1 MNNDLVATL
10 VTLARTRGD
19 DIAYQYFFEDN
30 QPAVSLSYAE
40 LDLNSRRI
48 AARLLTYFEKGDR
61 ALLLYNSGFEFV
73 EAFFACLY
81 AGIVA
86 VPAYPPKKNQNTD
99 RLRSIIEDA
108 GATGALTSSKIY
120 EIAQPLFEAE
130 ASLGNVSIIATDG
143 EGAELVEPM
152 SWQDIQIAPQD
163 LAFLQY
169 TSGSTGSPKGVMVS
183 HGNIMDNEEM
193 MKLAFGH
200 SAQTPI
206 VSWLPHFHDMGLIFG
221 ILHPIYIGAPAALM
235 NPTSFLQKPLRWLK
249 LLSETK
255 AVTSSAPNFA
265 YDLCVDTIKEDEL
278 ANLDLSHWQS
288 ALNGAEPVRA
298 STLERF
304 YQKFKR
310 CGFRREATAP
320 CYGMA
325 ETTLFAT
332 GGRLLTTPAVLTLD
346 SKDMHQGKA
355 SLLNTR
361 SASRATFYDLDDSE
375 TTQTD
380 NQPYY
385 AVSCGGTWHGH
396 TLAIV
401 DPNTKLRCEDG
412 HTGEIWVKGA
422 SVAQGYWRKDELTEE
437 IFKARIADD
446 NDGPYL
452 RTGDLGFVYQ
462 DELYVTGRAKDVMI
476 FRGKNYYPQDIE
488 LTVVEAHSAMDNN
501 GGAAFSCLSEQGEE
515 RLVIVQQV
523 KRTAVR
529 KLNEQEIFAA
539 ITAAVTEQHG
549 ITPYEVVLIKPGR
562 ILKTSS
568 GKIQRQ
574 ENKRHYLA
582 DTFDVLAR
590 SRAPLAQPKKAQDNS
605 KVTDYSGVEA
615 VLRKVLQEVVGLEVD
630 RQPGSLDIDATFL
643 SLGVDSM
650 KAVRISGEL
659 MELHDIELEAT
670 VLYEY
675 PSIAQLAHHLS
686 QFESIRERLSRDS
699 HITSEHNATHSES
712 SKSSSQGDALTD
724 ESEGDTD
731 VAVIGMACRY
741 PQAADLKGYWQLLT
755 EKRDAI
761 SVPDAVRQA
770 LCPALSKTRLG
781 GYLNDIEQFDAGLFG
796 ISPAEARYIDPQ
808 HRLLLETSYH
818 AIQSAGMM
826 PAELAGQPVGV
837 YVGISQND
845 YFNMSN
851 QAQQGN
857 PYLGTGTAL
866 SIAANR
872 LSYTYNFTGPSL
884 SVDTACSSSLVALHH
899 ALNGIR
905 VGDMP
910 MALVCGV
917 NLILSNEVTDA
928 CDNAQMLAEDGRC
941 KTFSRAADG
950 YVRSEGVGC
959 VLLKPLAQAMADK
972 DPIYG
977 VLKGSAVNQDG
988 RSNGIT
994 APNGASQQRVINSA
1008 LQRAAV
1014 APADIQYIE
1023 THGTGTELGDPIE
1036 VSALAKVYGEGRAP
1050 NQPLLLGSA
1059 KANIGHLESGAGLAG
1074 LIKMLLCL
1082 EKAQLPAQL
1091 HTEQLNAHI
1100 PWQKLPVEV
1109 ATRSQAWPSQE
1120 NKPRLAAVSS
1130 FGFGGTNAHVI
1141 CAQRP
1146 ENVAKADND
1155 ASQYAGYVLPLSA
1168 KSANSLTQL
1177 ARRYADVLS
1186 AATPNVFD
1194 TLVSQTARMPHY
1206 KEVRHAFVGES
1217 REALVAALTAV
1228 QDLPEQA
1235 NQTSASARE
1244 LVFLFT
1250 GQGAQYPDMGKSLYD
1265 TQPEFRDAIDECDRL
1280 LADTLGPRLITVL
1293 YQDPNEEYLAQT
1305 QWTQVCLFAVEYA
1318 QAKLWHST
1326 GLQPDQLVSHSVGEY
1341 AAACIAGIFSLADAI
1356 KLISARG
1363 RLMNALADNGRMV
1376 TARCDREQADALVA
1390 GIDGQISVSAY
1401 HGESGVVFSGH
1412 NTAMDI
1418 LCKALQEQ
1426 NVRHKEINTA
1436 RAFHSPLMRP
1446 MLSEFA
1452 QVAAQVKYSQP
1463 AIAFVSSVT
1472 GKQEALRVCDPSY
1485 WVEQICAPVQF
1496 AACIAHLSQSEAY
1509 IALELGPKPVLC
1521 GLLQENR
1528 PAQQC
1533 EFLHVLHNKGAD
1545 LPRLLAVQG
1554 RLFELGIELD
1564 WTHHHGDDTQPRVPL
1579 PLYPFDRSPYWI
1591 LDIPS
1596 QLNAAQNTDFEE
1608 SDEGAVGASR
1618 DDAIRAFVLNTLSR
1632 LLAMPVSDIQTH
1644 IPLLEMGVDSLMIMN
1659 AVRTYEREFG
1669 LEFSVRQFYEELS
1682 TVELL
1687 VAYIIEHSDY
1697 QCEATAPV
1705 AVTTELP
1712 QPNRDVASPA
1722 AVEQGALNVSS
1733 ELVANICREQL
1744 QAAASVSNTTAAQ
1757 SVEAVAA
1764 RQLAMLQGQ
1773 QNNFAI
1779 SNPTTRL
1786 ATQSTEQ
1793 TIKTHAPATSQ
1804 SAQSGSGARILP
1816 GFGQKQ
1822 ITSAASSRSVQRHLA
1837 SLTDSYCAKTPLSK
1851 NLVSE
1856 HRAHL
1861 ADCRASAGF
1870 RLSSKELLYPV
1881 FGKRCEGSR
1890 IWDIDGNEYIDI
1902 TMDFGVNLFGHKP
1915 AFVTQALAQQIDE
1928 GLQLGLASPHACEVA
1943 ELISELT
1950 GLERVTFCNSGTEAV
1965 MTAVRL
1971 ARNKTRR
1978 NKIVQFEGA
1987 YHGHYDGTLAQ
1998 NVPGGDSVE
2007 PMCGGVRT
2015 GAISDNLVLEYGA
2028 DAALDAIRSQ
2038 ANDIAA
2044 VLVEPVQSR
2053 HPAHQPWAFL
2063 QALRALTTELGIALI
2078 FDEMITG
2085 FRAHPGGVQAMLGIE
2100 ADMATYGKIVG
2111 GGLPIGVVAG
2121 SHEYLDGIDGGHWQY
2136 GDASYP
2142 QADTTFFAGT
2152 FCKHPLVMASAK
2164 AVLSEIKQHGAQL
2177 QEAISRKTDFL
2188 ANTLNTFFT
2197 AQNIPIQIEHF
2208 TSLFRF
2214 RFSQNLDVFFYEM
2227 LNRGVFIWEGRNCFL
2242 SAAHT
2247 DADVNTIIQTVKD
2260 SALALKAA
2268 GYFGEPDPADTLPVQ
2283 FPLTG
2288 AQQQLL
2294 ALALKSEQGAQAYHV
2309 QAVLRLSGQLDKARL
2324 VQAVAQLQ
2332 IDYSLLSYS
2341 VDPDTLSHVQL
2352 EASAVSLTEHTST
2365 EQSLQAR
2372 LADVRYRTFEFGS
2385 KPLCRFDLLQDGP
2398 QAHVLSI
2405 TAHHVLY
2412 DGLSLQQMM
2421 SRIADN
2427 YTCIGGDLTAP
2438 ATVHFSAYVEGV
2450 AKYLSSTRYQQDK
2463 GHWLDRLAQCEALAL
2478 PTRPG
2483 AGRQESFT
2491 VEKQILELG
2500 ELPNIAA
2507 LSKAQ
2512 GCGQFAT
2519 LLAIYAL
2526 WLHKLTGQQY
2536 IAVGIPVSDRQLLS
2550 DVYDPDCLDQHL
2562 PGYCTNILPVVA
2574 DFSGPLTV
2582 AALVKQ
2588 LQNSLLEAFEHQHL
2602 PYSELTHEA
2611 VSLPETLF
2619 NLDKVQKLPEFDGL
2633 TVSSCPTDT
2642 RFGQYELSCNLLCIN
2657 GQWTL
2662 ELEYLS
2668 ARYDSDMMAQY
2679 AQSLVRLF
2687 AGLQAKQDC
2696 DKVSLLDSQMHAQ
2709 LVTPISET
2717 IGQPL
2722 LLEAL
2727 SARATQLPQNTALIC
2742 AEQAL
2747 CYEQLQERVNQLANY
2762 LSARG
2767 VGADSLVAIALPR
2780 RTELLVALL
2789 AVLKTGA
2796 AFLPLDLAFPQARLK
2811 EMLSDSQASCLL
2823 CDAMSEA
2830 ALAIAHTDI
2839 DIVDL
2844 DVRQAEI
2851 AQCASDFDAQVITPQ
2866 QRAYVI
2872 YTSGSTGKPKGVE
2885 ISHGALAN
2893 LLHTIVRQPGL
2904 EQSDCLLSVTTIAFD
2919 IALLELFGPLMV
2931 GGTVLLA
2938 SEQACSDPNALADL
2952 IEQHPVT
2959 VMQATPTLWQLLLS
2973 TCPNFAAGLTVW
2985 SGGEPLSSVLAA
2997 QLLSQAKALW
3007 NMYGPT
3013 ETTIWS
3019 ATGQIFHPEDITI
3032 GQPVANTSLYVLPE
3046 NATYSAAVQPVG
3058 VWGELWIGGAGL
3070 ANGYLARPEL
3080 TQARFVVHQFDEH
3093 HTERLYRTGD
3103 RARRLA
3109 DGRFEL
3115 DGRLDHQVKLHGHR
3129 IELGEIEAQLRNVL
3143 GDVDVRVF
3151 IKTTDQNQAALC
3163 AYCIEQGEL
3172 AQHWTISTLRSALAN
3187 QLPAYMLPEYL
3198 CWLGEWPT
3206 TANGKLDRNALVV
3219 PDNNHQAQTELC
3231 QPANPVEAKILT
3243 IYHEL
3248 LNSEQLGTHHNFFE
3262 CGGNSVLA
3270 MQLISRL
3277 NQHFAIRA
3285 TVGDIFDNPSVVQL
3299 AVRVEDL
3306 NSSGAPAAPDG
3317 VARLSNIVSG
3327 RDISVAFDD
3336 QSMTEMDL

>member
-40 LDLNSRRI
+40 LDLKSRKI
-48 AARLLTYFEKGDR
+48 AARLLTYFDRGDR

-86 VPAYPPKKNQNTD
+86 VPVYPPKKNQNTD

-130 ASLGNVSIIATDG
+130 TSLSNVSIIATDS
-143 EGAELVEPM
+143 EGVEQVEPM
-152 SWQDIQIAPQD
+152 AWQDIRIAPQD

-183 HGNIMDNEEM
+183 HANIMDNEEM

-265 YDLCVDTIKEDEL
+265 YDLCVDTIKEEEL

-304 YQKFKR
+304 YQKFKH

-332 GGRLLTTPAVLTLD
+332 GGRLMKTPSVLQLD
-346 SKDMHQGKA
+346 SKEMHQGKA
-355 SLLNTR
+355 SLLSEPAAHTEL
-361 SASRATFYDLDDSE
+361 FYDLHVADN
-375 TTQTD
+375 TPTD

-385 AVSCGGTWHGH
+385 AVSCGSTWHGH

-401 DPNTKLRCEDG
+401 NPETKQRCADG

-422 SVAQGYWRKDELTEE
+422 SVAQGYWRKAEQTKE
-437 IFKARIADD
+437 IFQAHIADD

-452 RTGDLGFVYQ
+452 RTGDLGFVHQ
-462 DELYVTGRAKDVMI
+462 NELYVTGRAKDVMI

-488 LTVVEAHSAMDNN
+488 LTVVEAHAAMDNN
-501 GGAAFSCLSEQGEE
+501 GGAAFSYLSEQGEE

-539 ITAAVTEQHG
+539 ITSAITEQHG
-549 ITPYEVVLIKPGR
+549 ITPHEVVLIKPGR

-590 SRAPLAQPKKAQDNS
+590 SRAQLSASDKASNS
-605 KVTDYSGVEA
+605 AKNTHYSDIEA
-615 VLRKVLQEVVGLEVD
+615 TLRTVLQEVVGLEVD
-630 RQPGSLDIDATFL
+630 RQPNSLDVDATFL

-675 PSIAQLAHHLS
+675 PSIAQLANHLS
-686 QFESIRERLSRDS
+686 QFDSVRERLSAQVPPV
-699 HITSEHNATHSES
+699 SEHPAQQATNSAATQDKRE
-712 SKSSSQGDALTD
+712 ARILTD
-724 ESEGDTD
+724 NMD

-741 PQAADLKGYWQLLT
+741 PQAADLSGYWQLLMD
-755 EKRDAI
+755 KRDAI
-761 SVPDAVRQA
+761 SVPNAVRQA
-770 LCPALSKTRLG
+770 LCPELGQTRLG
-781 GYLNDIEQFDAGLFG
+781 GYLDNIEQFDAGLFG

-808 HRLLLETSYH
+808 HRLLLETSFH

-851 QAQQGN
+851 KAQQGN
-857 PYLGTGTAL
+857 AYLGTGTAL

-899 ALNGIR
+899 ALTGIR
-905 VGDMP
+905 AGDMP
-910 MALVCGV
+910 MALVSGV

-928 CDNAQMLAEDGRC
+928 CENAQMLAQDGRC

-959 VLLKPLAQAMADK
+959 VLLKPLTQAMADR

-994 APNGASQQRVINSA
+994 APNGASQQRVIKSA
-1008 LQRAAV
+1008 LHNAAL
-1014 APADIQYIE
+1014 AAADVQYIE

-1074 LIKMLLCL
+1074 LIKTLLCL
-1082 EKAQLPAQL
+1082 DKGQVPAQL
-1091 HTEQLNAHI
+1091 HTAQLNTHI
-1100 PWQKLPVEV
+1100 PWQKLPVRV
-1109 ATRSQAWPSQE
+1109 ATQAQSWPAQTGQD
-1120 NKPRLAAVSS
+1120 RLAAVSS

-1141 CAQRP
+1141 CAQAP
-1146 ENVAKADND
+1146 DYATQDNKAS
-1155 ASQYAGYVLPLSA
+1155 SQNSGYVLPLSA
-1168 KSANSLTQL
+1168 KSAKSLTEL
-1177 ARRYADVLS
+1177 VSRYADTLS
-1186 AATPNVFD
+1186 TATPQAFD
-1194 TLVSQTARMPHY
+1194 ALISQTASMPHF
-1206 KEVRHAFVGES
+1206 KEARCAFVGET
-1217 REALVAALTAV
+1217 REALVAALKDHAQLTGSA
-1228 QDLPEQA
+1228 DDTQA
-1235 NQTSASARE
+1235 STRE

-1250 GQGAQYPDMGKSLYD
+1250 GQGAQYPDMGKALYES
-1265 TQPEFRDAIDECDRL
+1265 QPVFRDAINECDRL
-1280 LADTLGPRLITVL
+1280 LGDKLGPRLTTVL
-1293 YQDPNEEYLAQT
+1293 YSDPSEQYLAQT
-1305 QWTQVCLFAVEYA
+1305 QWTQVCLFAIEYA
-1318 QAKLWHST
+1318 QAELWLSR
-1326 GLQPDQLVSHSVGEY
+1326 GLRPERLVSHSVGEY
-1341 AAACIAGIFSLADAI
+1341 AAACIAGVFSLTDAI
-1356 KLISARG
+1356 KLIAERG

-1376 TARCDREQADALVA
+1376 TARCERALADALMTDIA
-1390 GIDGQISVSAY
+1390 GQLSVSAY

-1412 NTAMDI
+1412 NSAMDT
-1418 LCKALQEQ
+1418 LCQALDDAGI
-1426 NVRHKEINTA
+1426 RHKAINTA
-1436 RAFHSPLMRP
+1436 RAFHSPLMQP

-1452 QVAAQVKYSQP
+1452 EVAAQVTYHQP
-1463 AIAFVSSVT
+1463 TIPFISSVT
-1472 GKQEALRVCDPSY
+1472 GQQEALRLCDPGY

-1496 AACIAHLSQSEAY
+1496 ESCIAQLSQSGAY
-1509 IALELGPKPVLC
+1509 CALELGPKPVLC

-1528 PAQQC
+1528 PAERC
-1533 EFLHVLHNKGAD
+1533 EFLHVLHAKGAD
-1545 LPRLLAVQG
+1545 LPRLLSVQG
-1554 RLFELGIELD
+1554 RLFELGITLD
-1564 WTHHHGDDTQPRVPL
+1564 WNQLYADDTQPKAPL
-1579 PLYPFDRSPYWI
+1579 PLYPFDHSPYWI
-1591 LDIPS
+1591 AELPTELNTQLDAETTQS
-1596 QLNAAQNTDFEE
+1596 QAGHASTTREE
-1608 SDEGAVGASR
+1608 
-1618 DDAIRAFVLNTLSR
+1618 AIRHFVLSTLSR
-1632 LLAMPVSDIQTH
+1632 LLSMPVSDIQTH
-1644 IPLLEMGVDSLMIMN
+1644 VPLLEMGVDSLMIMN

-1669 LEFSVRQFYEELS
+1669 LEFSVRQFYETLS
-1682 TVELL
+1682 TVDLL

-1697 QCEATAPV
+1697 QCQEAKSTPPSGQGSSDTVLALPAESTSVSAP
-1705 AVTTELP
+1705 
-1712 QPNRDVASPA
+1712 ND
-1722 AVEQGALNVSS
+1722 
-1733 ELVANICREQL
+1733 LVATICREQL
-1744 QAAASVSNTTAAQ
+1744 QAAASVTNTSAAT
-1757 SVEAVAA
+1757 SVEAIAA
-1764 RQLAMLQGQ
+1764 RQLAMLQGMSGQVGTQPVSTALAATAAPQAVTTQTLAEQSVTQ
-1773 QNNFAI
+1773 QSEA
-1779 SNPTTRL
+1779 
-1786 ATQSTEQ
+1786 
-1793 TIKTHAPATSQ
+1793 
-1804 SAQSGSGARILP
+1804 AQVLP
-1816 GFGQKQ
+1816 GFAQKQ
-1822 ITSAASSRSVQRHLA
+1822 ITTAASSQSVQKHLA
-1837 SLTDSYCAKTPLSK
+1837 SLIERYCAKTPLSK
-1851 NLVSE
+1851 AMVSE
-1856 HRAHL
+1856 HRPHL

-1870 RLSSKELLYPV
+1870 RMSSKELLYPV
-1881 FGKRCEGSR
+1881 FGQRCEGSR

-1915 AFVTQALAQQIDE
+1915 DFVTEALNQQIE
-1928 GLQLGLASPHACEVA
+1928 NGLQLGLASAQACDVA

-1950 GLERVTFCNSGTEAV
+1950 ALERVTFCNSGTEAV

-1998 NVPGGDSVE
+1998 NAPGGESVE
-2007 PMCGGVRT
+2007 PMCSGVRA

-2028 DAALDAIRSQ
+2028 ESALDAIRAQGS
-2038 ANDIAA
+2038 DIAA

-2053 HPAHQPWAFL
+2053 HPGHQPWAFL
-2063 QALRALTTELGIALI
+2063 HSLRALTAELGIALI

-2085 FRAHPGGVQAMLGIE
+2085 FRAHPGGVQAMLGIQ

-2111 GGLPIGVVAG
+2111 GGLPVGVVAG
-2121 SHEYLDGIDGGHWQY
+2121 SHEYMDGIDGGVWQY
-2136 GDASYP
+2136 GDTSYP

-2164 AVLSEIKQHGAQL
+2164 AVLSEIKAQGAQL
-2177 QEAISRKTDFL
+2177 QEAITDKTQYL
-2188 ANTLNTFFT
+2188 AQTLNTFF
-2197 AQNIPIQIEHF
+2197 AQQQIPMQIEHF
-2208 TSLFRF
+2208 ASLFRF

-2247 DADVNTIIQTVKD
+2247 EADVKAIIQTVKD
-2260 SALALKAA
+2260 SVLALKAA
-2268 GYFGEPDPADTLPVQ
+2268 GYFGEPDPTDAQPER

-2294 ALALKSEQGAQAYHV
+2294 ALALKSEQGAQAYHLQV
-2309 QAVLRLSGQLDKARL
+2309 VLRLSGPLDKTRL
-2324 VQAVAQLQ
+2324 TQAIAQLLT
-2332 IDYSLLSYS
+2332 DYPLLSYT
-2341 VDPDTLSHVQL
+2341 VDPLTLSHVQL
-2352 EASAVSLTEHTST
+2352 TRQALALTEHECSDKS
-2365 EQSLQAR
+2365 QSLQTW
-2372 LADVRYRTFEFGS
+2372 LTELRYRPFEFGVQ
-2385 KPLCRFDLLQDGP
+2385 PLCRFDLLPCGT
-2398 QAHVLSI
+2398 HEYVLSI
-2405 TAHHVLY
+2405 SAHHVLY
-2412 DGLSLQQMM
+2412 DGLSLQQLM

-2427 YTCIGGDLTAP
+2427 YSQADSQATPP
-2438 ATVHFSAYVEGV
+2438 AMVHFSAYVEDV
-2450 AKYLSSTRYQQDK
+2450 KHYLNSEVYQQDK
-2463 GHWLDRLAQCEALAL
+2463 AYWLGKLTPCEALTL
-2478 PTRPG
+2478 PMRSG
-2483 AGRQESFT
+2483 AGSQESFA
-2491 VEKQILELG
+2491 VEKRVFTLDALPQIKV
-2500 ELPNIAA
+2500 
-2507 LSKAQ
+2507 LSQSQ

-2519 LLAIYAL
+2519 LLAVYAL
-2526 WLHKLTGQQY
+2526 WLHKLTGQKH
-2536 IAVGIPVSDRQLLS
+2536 IAVGIPVSDRGLLS
-2550 DVYDPDCLDQHL
+2550 DSYDPDDLDEHL
-2562 PGYCTNILPVVA
+2562 PGYCTNILPIVA
-2574 DFSGPLTV
+2574 EFTGPLTV
-2582 AALVKQ
+2582 GELIKQ
-2588 LQNSLLEAFEHQHL
+2588 VQSSLLEAFEHQHL
-2602 PYSELTHEA
+2602 PYSELTHEP
-2611 VSLPETLF
+2611 VCLPQTLF
-2619 NLDKVQKLPEFDGL
+2619 NLDKVQHLPEFSGL
-2633 TVSSCPTDT
+2633 KVSTCTTDT
-2642 RFGQYELSCNLLCIN
+2642 RFGQYELSCNLLCVD

-2668 ARYDSDMMAQY
+2668 ARYDSAMMNSY
-2679 AQSLVRLF
+2679 AQSLITLF
-2687 AGLQAKQDC
+2687 ASLEPEQTCSHA
-2696 DKVSLLDSQMHAQ
+2696 SLLDSETRAQ
-2709 LVTPISET
+2709 LLAPVSDSPAL
-2717 IGQPL
+2717 PL
-2722 LLEAL
+2722 LLDAL
-2727 SARATQLPQNTALIC
+2727 TEQVAHSAQETALIC
-2742 AEQAL
+2742 SGQSL
-2747 CYEQLQERVNQLANY
+2747 NYEQLQARANQLANY
-2762 LSARG
+2762 LMAQG
-2767 VGADSLVAIALPR
+2767 VGRDSLVAIALPR

-2796 AFLPLDLAFPQARLK
+2796 AFLPLDLSFPQARLQD
-2811 EMLSDSQASCLL
+2811 MLNDSQAAFLL
-2823 CDAMSEA
+2823 CDELSEA
-2830 ALAIAHTDI
+2830 AVAIANTHI
-2839 DIVDL
+2839 DVVDL
-2844 DVRQAEI
+2844 DARQTEI
-2851 AQCASDFDAQVITPQ
+2851 ASYPSTFEAQAISPE

-2893 LLHTIVRQPGL
+2893 LLHTMVKEPGL
-2904 EQSDCLLSVTTIAFD
+2904 CRTDCLLSVTTIAFD

-2931 GGTVLLA
+2931 GATVLLA
-2938 SEQACSDPNALADL
+2938 SDQACSDPNALLEL
-2952 IEQHPVT
+2952 IGQHPVT

-2973 TCPNFAAGLTVW
+2973 ARPDCVTGLTVW
-2985 SGGEPLSSVLAA
+2985 SGGEPLSEILAA

-3019 ATGQIFHPEDITI
+3019 ATTQILDPEQITV
-3032 GQPVANTSLYVLPE
+3032 GKPVANTRLIVLSE
-3046 NATYSAAVQPVG
+3046 DATSSADMQPDG

-3080 TQARFVVHQFDEH
+3080 TDARFVTYEFDGEH
-3093 HTERLYRTGD
+3093 SERLYRTGD

-3129 IELGEIEAQLRNVL
+3129 IELGEIEAQLRKVL
-3143 GDVDVRVF
+3143 SDVDVRVF
-3151 IKTTDQNQAALC
+3151 IKTTAQDQRALC
-3163 AYCIEQGEL
+3163 AYAIEQGEL
-3172 AQHWTISTLRSALAN
+3172 AQHWNISALRSALAN
-3187 QLPAYMLPEYL
+3187 HLPAYMLPEYL
-3198 CWLGEWPT
+3198 CWLSQWPT
-3206 TANGKLDRNALVV
+3206 TANGKLDRNALTV
-3219 PDNNHQAQTELC
+3219 PDTNYATQTTLC
-3231 QPANPVEAKILT
+3231 APNNPVETQILAF
-3243 IYHEL
+3243 YLEL
-3248 LNSEQLGTHHNFFE
+3248 LNTEQLGTRHNFFE

-3285 TVGDIFDNPSVVQL
+3285 TVGDIFDNPSVMQL
-3299 AVRVEDL
+3299 AVRVDELVSAGPVTD
-3306 NSSGAPAAPDG
+3306 SQG
-3317 VARLSNIVSG
+3317 VERLSNIVSG
-3327 RDISVAFDD
+3327 RDISVALDD

>member
-40 LDLNSRRI
+40 LDLKSRKI
-48 AARLLTYFEKGDR
+48 AARLLTYFDRGDR

-86 VPAYPPKKNQNTD
+86 VPVYPPKKNQNTD

-108 GATGALTSSKIY
+108 GATGALTSNKIY

-130 ASLGNVSIIATDG
+130 ASLSNVSIIATDS
-143 EGAELVEPM
+143 EGVEQVEPM
-152 SWQDIQIAPQD
+152 PWQDIRIAPQD

-183 HGNIMDNEEM
+183 HANIMDNEEM

-200 SAQTPI
+200 SSDTPI

-221 ILHPIYIGAPAALM
+221 ILHPVYIGAPAALM

-265 YDLCVDTIKEDEL
+265 YDLCVDTIKEADL

-332 GGRLLTTPAVLTLD
+332 GGRLLKTPSVLQLD

-355 SLLNTR
+355 SLLTP
-361 SASRATFYDLDDSE
+361 ASTSTESFYDQNATDNNSA
-375 TTQTD
+375 D

-385 AVSCGGTWHGH
+385 AVSCGSTWHGH

-401 DPNTKLRCEDG
+401 NPDTRQRCAEGD
-412 HTGEIWVKGA
+412 TGEIWVKGA
-422 SVAQGYWRKDELTEE
+422 SVAQGYWRKAKQTEE
-437 IFKARIADD
+437 IFQARIADD

-488 LTVVEAHSAMDNN
+488 LTVVEAHAAMDNN
-501 GGAAFSCLSEQGEE
+501 GGAAFSYLSEQGEE

-539 ITAAVTEQHG
+539 ITSAITEQHG

-590 SRAPLAQPKKAQDNS
+590 SRAPEAATEQPSRNANMLNHS
-605 KVTDYSGVEA
+605 EVE
-615 VLRKVLQEVVGLEVD
+615 VRLRKVLQQVVGDEVD
-630 RQPGSLDIDATFL
+630 RQPNSLDVDATFL

-670 VLYEY
+670 VLYEH
-675 PSIAQLAHHLS
+675 PSIAQLAHYLC
-686 QFESIRERLSRDS
+686 QFESVRERLEVKGQSYVE
-699 HITSEHNATHSES
+699 HTKVQSEAPEVERSEPDT
-712 SKSSSQGDALTD
+712 QALP
-724 ESEGDTD
+724 DTMD

-741 PQAADLKGYWQLLT
+741 PQASDVDGYWQLLA

-770 LCPALSKTRLG
+770 LCPELGQARLG
-781 GYLNDIEQFDAGLFG
+781 GYLDNIEQFDAGLFG

-808 HRLLLETSYH
+808 HRLLLETSFH

-851 QAQQGN
+851 KAQKGN
-857 PYLGTGTAL
+857 AYLGTGTAL

-899 ALNGIR
+899 ALSGIR
-905 VGDMP
+905 AGDMP
-910 MALVCGV
+910 MALVSGV

-928 CDNAQMLAEDGRC
+928 CENAQMLAEDGRC

-959 VLLKPLAQAMADK
+959 VLLKPLAQAMADR

-994 APNGASQQRVINSA
+994 APNGASQQRVIRAA
-1008 LQRAAV
+1008 LHSAAV
-1014 APADIQYIE
+1014 APADVQYIE

-1050 NQPLLLGSA
+1050 SRPLLLGSA

-1074 LIKMLLCL
+1074 LIKTLLCL
-1082 EKAQLPAQL
+1082 NKGQVPAQL
-1091 HTEQLNAHI
+1091 HTAQLNAHI
-1100 PWQKLPVEV
+1100 PWQKLPVRV
-1109 ATRSQAWPSQE
+1109 ATQAQNWPEQGD
-1120 NKPRLAAVSS
+1120 KPRLAAVSS

-1141 CAQRP
+1141 CAQAP
-1146 ENVAKADND
+1146 AYPDQNSKTSSVN
-1155 ASQYAGYVLPLSA
+1155 SGYVLPLSA
-1168 KSANSLTQL
+1168 KSAKSLAAL
-1177 ARRYADVLS
+1177 ASRYAYALS
-1186 AATPNVFD
+1186 TATPSRFD
-1194 TLVSQTARMPHY
+1194 ALVSQTACMPHY
-1206 KEVRHAFVGES
+1206 KEARHAFVGET
-1217 REALVAALTAV
+1217 REALVAALNDSTQLAHC
-1228 QDLPEQA
+1228 A
-1235 NQTSASARE
+1235 NEPHVSAHE

-1250 GQGAQYPDMGKSLYD
+1250 GQGAQYPDMGKALYD
-1265 TQPEFRDAIDECDRL
+1265 TQDVFRDAIDECDRL
-1280 LADTLGPRLITVL
+1280 LGDTLGPRLLEVL
-1293 YQDPNEEYLAQT
+1293 YSDPDEQYLAQT
-1305 QWTQVCLFAVEYA
+1305 QWTQVCLFAIEYA
-1318 QAKLWHST
+1318 QAQLWLSR
-1326 GLQPDQLVSHSVGEY
+1326 GLKPDYLVSHSVGEY
-1341 AAACIAGIFSLADAI
+1341 AAACIAGVFSLADAI
-1356 KLISARG
+1356 KLISERG

-1376 TARCDREQADALVA
+1376 TARCDRAQADALVA
-1390 GIDGQISVSAY
+1390 DISEQVSVSAY

-1412 NTAMDI
+1412 NSAMDK
-1418 LCKALQEQ
+1418 LCAALDSA
-1426 NVRHKEINTA
+1426 NVRHKAINTA
-1436 RAFHSPLMRP
+1436 RAFHSPLMQP

-1452 QVAAQVKYSQP
+1452 KVAAQITYAQP
-1463 AIAFVSSVT
+1463 TIPYISSVT
-1472 GKQEALRVCDPSY
+1472 GQQEALRVCDLSY

-1496 AACIAHLSQSEAY
+1496 ETCMAQLAQLDAY
-1509 IALELGPKPVLC
+1509 CALELGPKPVLC
-1521 GLLQENR
+1521 GLLQENH
-1528 PAQQC
+1528 PAEQC
-1533 EFLHVLHNKGAD
+1533 EFLHVLHAKGAD
-1545 LPRLLAVQG
+1545 LPRLLSAQG
-1554 RLFELGIELD
+1554 RLFELGLALD
-1564 WTHHHGDDTQPRVPL
+1564 LAQSPASECLPKVPL
-1579 PLYPFDRSPYWI
+1579 PLYPFDHSPYWI
-1591 LDIPS
+1591 ADIPAE
-1596 QLNAAQNTDFEE
+1596 LGAQQSAQTNTEQVAGSREE
-1608 SDEGAVGASR
+1608 
-1618 DDAIRAFVLNTLSR
+1618 AIRAFVLNTLSR
-1632 LLAMPVSDIQTH
+1632 LLSMPVADIQTH
-1644 IPLLEMGVDSLMIMN
+1644 VPLLEMGVDSLMIMN

-1669 LEFSVRQFYEELS
+1669 LEFSVRQFYETLS
-1682 TVELL
+1682 TVDLL

-1697 QCEATAPV
+1697 QVTPAQVTPAQVTPSSANNSEQVRVAPV
-1705 AVTTELP
+1705 E
-1712 QPNRDVASPA
+1712 
-1722 AVEQGALNVSS
+1722 ALSVNAPT
-1733 ELVANICREQL
+1733 ELVATICREQL
-1744 QAAASVSNTTAAQ
+1744 QAAAMVTNSNAAH
-1757 SVEAVAA
+1757 SVEAIAA
-1764 RQLAMLQGQ
+1764 RQLAMLQGLNGEQ
-1773 QNNFAI
+1773 QTSAAALA
-1779 SNPTTRL
+1779 STPAPQVVTTKATL
-1786 ATQSTEQ
+1786 TLQTSTQSD
-1793 TIKTHAPATSQ
+1793 AT
-1804 SAQSGSGARILP
+1804 RVLP
-1816 GFGQKQ
+1816 GFGNKQ
-1822 ITSAASSRSVQRHLA
+1822 ITTAASSQSVQRHLA
-1837 SLTDSYCAKTPLSK
+1837 SLTERYCAKTPLSK
-1851 NLVSE
+1851 AMVSE
-1856 HRAHL
+1856 HRPHL

-1915 AFVTQALAQQIDE
+1915 AFVTEALEQQIED
-1928 GLQLGLASPHACEVA
+1928 GLQLGLASPQACEVA
-1943 ELISELT
+1943 ALISELT
-1950 GLERVTFCNSGTEAV
+1950 ALERVTFCNSGTEAV

-1998 NVPGGDSVE
+1998 NAPGGDVVE
-2007 PMCGGVRT
+2007 PMCGGVRA

-2028 DAALDAIRSQ
+2028 DSALQRIRAQ
-2038 ANDIAA
+2038 GNEIAA

-2053 HPAHQPWAFL
+2053 HPSHQPWAFL
-2063 QALRALTTELGIALI
+2063 QALRALTAELGIALI

-2085 FRAHPGGVQAMLGIE
+2085 FRAHPGGVQAMLGIQ

-2111 GGLPIGVVAG
+2111 GGLPVGVVAG
-2121 SHEYLDGIDGGHWQY
+2121 SHEFMDGIDGGTWQY

-2164 AVLSEIKQHGAQL
+2164 AVLSEIKKQGPQL
-2177 QEAISRKTDFL
+2177 QESVSDKTQYL
-2188 ANTLNTFFT
+2188 AQTLNAFF
-2197 AQNIPIQIEHF
+2197 AKQSIPMQIEYF
-2208 TSLFRF
+2208 ASLFRF

-2247 DADVNTIIQTVKD
+2247 EADVNSIIQTVKD
-2260 SALALKAA
+2260 SVLALKAA
-2268 GYFGEPDPADTLPVQ
+2268 GYFGEPDPADAQPEQ

-2294 ALALKSEQGAQAYHV
+2294 ALALKSEHGAKAYHL
-2309 QAVLRLSGQLDKARL
+2309 QAVLRLSGDLDKARL
-2324 VQAVAQLQ
+2324 AEAIAQLGTE
-2332 IDYSLLSYS
+2332 YPLLCYS
-2341 VDPDTLSHVQL
+2341 VDPLTLSHVKLAQPVL
-2352 EASAVSLTEHTST
+2352 TQHIDSATLTE
-2365 EQSLQAR
+2365 L
-2372 LADVRYRTFEFGS
+2372 RYRPFEFGAQ
-2385 KPLCRFDLLQDGP
+2385 PLCRFDLLQTGA
-2398 QAHVLSI
+2398 QEHVLSI
-2405 TAHHVLY
+2405 SAHHVLY
-2412 DGLSLQQMM
+2412 DGLSLQQLMH
-2421 SRIADN
+2421 RIASN
-2427 YTCIGGDLTAP
+2427 YSSANSQVTP
-2438 ATVHFSAYVEGV
+2438 PPVVHFSAYVEGIER
-2450 AKYLSSTRYQQDK
+2450 YLESADYAQDK
-2463 GHWLDRLAQCEALAL
+2463 AYWLDQLAPCEALAL
-2478 PTRPG
+2478 PTRFG
-2483 AGRQESFT
+2483 ADSQESFL
-2491 VEKQILELG
+2491 VEKRVFKLDAMSEIK
-2500 ELPNIAA
+2500 A
-2507 LSKAQ
+2507 LSQSQ

-2519 LLAIYAL
+2519 LLAVYAL
-2526 WLHKLTGQQY
+2526 WLHKLTGQTH
-2536 IAVGIPVSDRQLLS
+2536 IAVGIPVSDRGLLS
-2550 DVYDPDCLDQHL
+2550 DGYNPDDLDLHL
-2562 PGYCTNILPVVA
+2562 PGYCTNILPVVVE
-2574 DFSGPLTV
+2574 FSDSVTV
-2582 AALVKQ
+2582 GELVKQ
-2588 LQNSLLEAFEHQHL
+2588 VQSSLLEAFEHQHL
-2602 PYSELTHEA
+2602 PYSELTHEP
-2611 VSLPETLF
+2611 VCLPQTLF
-2619 NLDKVQKLPEFDGL
+2619 NLDKIQQLPEFSGL
-2633 TVSSCPTDT
+2633 SVSTCTTDT
-2642 RFGQYELSCNLLCIN
+2642 RFGQYQLSCNLLYVD
-2657 GQWTL
+2657 GEWTL

-2668 ARYDSDMMAQY
+2668 TRYDSDMMDNY
-2679 AQSLVRLF
+2679 AQALIALF
-2687 AGLQAKQDC
+2687 AKVKGAQACAD
-2696 DKVSLLDSQMHAQ
+2696 VSLLDEATRAKLLGQAFQSP
-2709 LVTPISET
+2709 V
-2717 IGQPL
+2717 QPL
-2722 LLEAL
+2722 LLDAL
-2727 SARATQLPQNTALIC
+2727 DEQVKHSAQRSALIC
-2742 AEQAL
+2742 SEQSL
-2747 CYEQLQERVNQLANY
+2747 TYEQLQARANQLANY
-2762 LSARG
+2762 LTAQG
-2767 VGADSLVAIALPR
+2767 VGRGALVAIALPR

-2796 AFLPLDLAFPQARLK
+2796 AFLPLDLSFPQARLQD
-2811 EMLSDSQASCLL
+2811 MLSDSKAAFLL
-2823 CDAMSEA
+2823 CDALSEA
-2830 ALAIAHTDI
+2830 AVAIANTRLDI
-2839 DIVDL
+2839 IDL
-2844 DVRQAEI
+2844 DARQPEI
-2851 AQCASDFDAQVITPQ
+2851 ARCPYTFDAQPITPQ
-2866 QRAYVI
+2866 QPAYVI

-2893 LLHTIVRQPGL
+2893 LLHTMAKEPGL
-2904 EQSDCLLSVTTIAFD
+2904 NQSDCLLSVTTIAFD
-2919 IALLELFGPLMV
+2919 IALLELFGPLIV
-2931 GGTVLLA
+2931 GATVLLA
-2938 SEQACSDPNALADL
+2938 SEQACSDPNELVALID
-2952 IEQHPVT
+2952 QHPVT
-2959 VMQATPTLWQLLLS
+2959 VIQATPTLWQLLLAARPD
-2973 TCPNFAAGLTVW
+2973 CVAGLTVW
-2985 SGGEPLSSVLAA
+2985 SGGEPLTPVLAA
-2997 QLLSQAKALW
+2997 QLLSQVKALW

-3019 ATGQIFHPEDITI
+3019 ATAQIFDPDDITI
-3032 GQPVANTSLYVLPE
+3032 GKPVANTRLVVLNE
-3046 NATYSAAVQPVG
+3046 HAAVQPVG

-3070 ANGYLARPEL
+3070 AEGYLARPAL
-3080 TQARFVVHQFDEH
+3080 TKERFVTYQLEGGSS
-3093 HTERLYRTGD
+3093 ERLYRTGD

-3129 IELGEIEAQLRNVL
+3129 IELGEIEAQLRKVL
-3143 GDVDVRVF
+3143 GEVDVRVF
-3151 IKTTDQNQAALC
+3151 VKTTAQGQSALC
-3163 AYCIEQGEL
+3163 AYAIEQDQL
-3172 AQHWTISTLRSALAN
+3172 AQRWTISALRSALAN
-3187 QLPAYMLPEYL
+3187 QLPTYMLPEYL
-3198 CWLGEWPT
+3198 CWLTQWPT
-3206 TANGKLDRNALVV
+3206 TANGKLDRNALMV
-3219 PDNNHQAQTELC
+3219 PSANQSTQTELC
-3231 QPANPVEAKILT
+3231 APQSATQEKILAC
-3243 IYHEL
+3243 YCEL
-3248 LNSEQLGTHHNFFE
+3248 LNTEQLGTRHNFFE
-3262 CGGNSVLA
+3262 SGGNSVLA
-3270 MQLISRL
+3270 MQLVSRL
-3277 NQHFAIRA
+3277 NQHFAISA
-3285 TVGDIFDNPSVVQL
+3285 TVGDIFDNPSTVQL
-3299 AVRVEDL
+3299 AVRVEELICAGPTDL
-3306 NSSGAPAAPDG
+3306 HNG
-3317 VARLSNIVSG
+3317 VERLSNIVSG
-3327 RDISVAFDD
+3327 RDISVALDD